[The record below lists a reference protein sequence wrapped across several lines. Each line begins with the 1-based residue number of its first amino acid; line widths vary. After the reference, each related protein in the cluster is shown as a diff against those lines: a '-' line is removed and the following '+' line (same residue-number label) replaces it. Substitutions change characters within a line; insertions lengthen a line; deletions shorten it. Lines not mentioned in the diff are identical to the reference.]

1 MKTHGHLWG
10 GALLVAGTAIGGG
23 MLALP
28 VLTAA
33 VGFWPSVL
41 VFLICWLFMVGTGFL
56 FAEIFLWQKEENNI
70 VSMAKLTLGMPG
82 QLVAWCLYL
91 FLFYSLTIAY
101 TSAGGNLV
109 SDVLVGV
116 PRWVTPLIFVAIF
129 APFVVV
135 GPKAVDRLNWVLM
148 VGLFLSFFLFFFSG
162 VGRVRG
168 ELLQHMDWSHMLLAI
183 PVIFTSFGFQG
194 LVPTLTN
201 YLGRDSKRV
210 KRAILWGS
218 SLPFCLYIVWEIL
231 ILGVV
236 PLPGLEVAQK
246 LGQSAVY
253 PLKATLHLSWLYTV
267 GEFFAFFAIV
277 TSFLGVTLGLLD
289 FLADGFNIKKSVGGK
304 LFLAT
309 LIFAPSTV
317 VAMTNPC
324 LFLNALSYGGG
335 FGCAILL
342 GLLPITMAFS
352 GRYILKKEGEQLLG
366 GGWPLLTLMAIFII
380 VVVSAMFAK
389 IG

>member
-1 MKTHGHLWG
+1 MRNHLWG

-28 VLTAA
+28 ILTAQA
-33 VGFWPSVL
+33 GFWPAT
-41 VFLICWLFMVGTGFL
+41 LIFIVCWLFMVGTGFL
-56 FAEIFLWQKEENNI
+56 FAEIFLWQKEEINI
-70 VSMAKLTLGMPG
+70 VSMAKMTLGVPG
-82 QLVAWCLYL
+82 QIIAWCLYL

-109 SDVLVGV
+109 IDLFSAL
-116 PRWVTPLIFVAIF
+116 PRWSGPLIFAAIF

-135 GPKAVDRLNWVLM
+135 GPLACDRLNWLLM
-148 VGLFLSFFLFFFSG
+148 TGLILSFCLFFFSG
-162 VGRVRG
+162 VGRVER
-168 ELLQHMDWSHMLLAI
+168 ELLQHADWSKMLIAI

-201 YLGRDSKRV
+201 YLGRDSSRV
-210 KRAILWGS
+210 KKAIFWGS
-218 SLPFCLYIVWEIL
+218 LIPLVAYIIWEIL

-236 PLPGLEVAQK
+236 PLKGLQLSQE

-253 PLKATLHLSWLYTV
+253 PLKAVLHLSWLYNV

-277 TSFLGVTLGLLD
+277 TSFLGVTLGMLD
-289 FLADGFNIKKSVGGK
+289 FLADGFGVKKTVLGRS
-304 LFLAT
+304 LIAA
-309 LIFAPSTV
+309 LIFVPAAI

-342 GLLPITMAFS
+342 GLLPIIMAIS
-352 GRYILKKEGEQLLG
+352 GRYILKKKGERLLFG
-366 GGWPLLTLMAIFII
+366 GLPLLLLMGIFII
-380 VVVSAMFAK
+380 IVVAIMFAK
-389 IG
+389 IA